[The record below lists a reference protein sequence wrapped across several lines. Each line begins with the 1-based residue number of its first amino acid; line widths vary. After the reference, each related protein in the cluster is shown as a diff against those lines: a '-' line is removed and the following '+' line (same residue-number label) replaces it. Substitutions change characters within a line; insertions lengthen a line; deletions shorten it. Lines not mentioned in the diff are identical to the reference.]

1 MLTAPRLLGL
11 FIEIIFVLLG
21 LLIAWLAWS
30 GRVLFDRHSASW
42 IILGAALILWGLR
55 ALQNA
60 GQWSQRWQNLVRGA
74 SLVLVG
80 VAMLAA
86 VKAPFIWVGPMIASA
101 GLLLVARGLLSA
113 MLILRSR

>member
-1 MLTAPRLLGL
+1 MLTAPRLLRL
-11 FIEIIFVLLG
+11 FIEVVFILLG

-30 GRVLFDRHSASW
+30 GRVVFDRHALSW

-60 GQWSQRWQNLVRGA
+60 AQWSVRRQNLVRGA

-80 VAMLAA
+80 ATMLAA
-86 VKAPFIWVGPMIASA
+86 VKAPFTWVAPMIAAA
-101 GLLLVARGLLSA
+101 GLLLVLRGLIGSL
-113 MLILRSR
+113 LILRQP

>member
-1 MLTAPRLLGL
+1 MLTVPRPLRL
-11 FIEIIFVLLG
+11 FIEVVFVLLG
-21 LLIAWLAWS
+21 FLIAWLAFS
-30 GRVLFDRHSASW
+30 GRVLFDRRSISW

-60 GQWSQRWQNLVRGA
+60 GQWSMRWQNLVRGA

-86 VKAPFIWVGPMIASA
+86 VKAPFSWVGPMIGAA
-101 GLLLVARGLLSA
+101 GFVLVLRGLLSSVF
-113 MLILRSR
+113 ILRSR

>member
-1 MLTAPRLLGL
+1 MLTAPRLLRL
-11 FIEIIFVLLG
+11 LIEVVFVLLG
-21 LLIAWLAWS
+21 FLIAWLALS
-30 GRVLFDRHSASW
+30 GRVVFDRHSLSW

-60 GQWSQRWQNLVRGA
+60 GQWSMRRQTLIRGT

-86 VKAPFIWVGPMIASA
+86 VKAPFNWVGPMIASA
-101 GLLLVARGLLSA
+101 GSLLVLRGLLSA
-113 MLILRSR
+113 VLLLRAR

>member
-11 FIEIIFVLLG
+11 FIEVVFVLLG
-21 LLIAWLAWS
+21 FLIAGLAWS
-30 GRVLFDRHSASW
+30 GRVLFDRHSTSW
-42 IILGAALILWGLR
+42 IILGAVLVLWGLR

-60 GQWSQRWQNLVRGA
+60 GPWSTRWQNLVRGA

-86 VKAPFIWVGPMIASA
+86 VEAPFRWVGPMIAAA
-101 GLLLVARGLLSA
+101 GLLLVLRGLLSSVF
-113 MLILRSR
+113 ILRSR